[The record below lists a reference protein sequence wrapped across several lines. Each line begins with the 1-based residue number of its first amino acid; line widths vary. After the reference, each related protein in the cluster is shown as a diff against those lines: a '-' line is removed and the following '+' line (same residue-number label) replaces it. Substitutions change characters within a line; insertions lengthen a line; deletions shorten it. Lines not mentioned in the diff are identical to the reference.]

1 MLSSGQILKKGY
13 EKCEKLSGI
22 YFKFFPSALFGK
34 VGRRFYDLFMP
45 LSIFCILSG
54 LIFPLPTL
62 LLDFGLSFSIILSVV
77 VLMVSLFVDVAV
89 EFSSFPVLLLLTTL
103 LRLSLEIAT
112 TRLILGQGY
121 KGPLAAGHIVSAFG
135 GFLMNGDV
143 AIGIILFVILMV
155 VNFMVITKGSG
166 RIAEVAARFSLDAM
180 PGKQMAIDA
189 ELNSGVINDKEAK
202 QRRRMLEE
210 ESSFYGT
217 MDGAAKFVR
226 GDAIA
231 AIIVAFVNMMAGL
244 CLGVFRFNMTINDA
258 FSTFAKLTV
267 GDGLVT
273 QIPALLVSTAAG
285 IIVTKGASEG
295 KAGHAVAQQLG
306 KRVSPLAI
314 ASAVSLILSFLPGLP
329 TFAFLGL
336 FVCVG
341 TLALVRT
348 RNNRDLPISPLAED
362 KQHRESSHI
371 DTRVTLVEPL
381 KLELGLGLLPLVS
394 DEGARLTSQIQ
405 ILRRKIADDFGFIL
419 PSVRVQDNMNLQH
432 NTYSIKVRDIEAG
445 KGLVELTKLLV
456 MDPKGGMPDIIGD
469 TTIEAAFGLE
479 ARWIL
484 PEKREDALFRGY
496 TVVDPASVIATHLSE
511 IVKDN
516 LPELLSLADVEKIIA
531 GLPDDIR
538 KNVAEFV
545 PTHLPIAVLHRV
557 FQSLLAE
564 YVSIRD
570 TSLILEAMQEAIAM
584 GQKTTSLL
592 LAHVR
597 SRLARQI
604 SHSVLAADGTI
615 PAVILGARWE
625 GEFMTNGA
633 EGALPPSLMNEFI
646 EALRKGF
653 DFALRRG
660 ESPVVLVDSMLRV
673 SVRSIVERI
682 RPSVSVIA
690 YSEIFSRVK
699 IKTVATLS

>member
-1 MLSSGQILKKGY
+1 MLSTWKIFTKKCGKVG
-13 EKCEKLSGI
+13 EI
-22 YFKFFPSALFGK
+22 YFKFFPCTLFDK
-34 VGRRFYDLFMP
+34 VGFRSYDLFIP
-45 LSIFCILSG
+45 LSVFCILSG
-54 LIFPLPTL
+54 LIFPLPTFF
-62 LLDFGLSFSIILSVV
+62 LDFGLSFSIVLSVI

-189 ELNSGVINDKEAK
+189 ELNSGAINDKDAK
-202 QRRRMLEE
+202 QRRRDLEE

-231 AIIVAFVNMMAGL
+231 AIIIAFVNMVAGL
-244 CLGVFRFNMTINDA
+244 GLGVFRFNMTINDA
-258 FSTFAKLTV
+258 FSTFAILTV

-295 KAGHAVAQQLG
+295 KAGDAVAQQLG

-336 FVCVG
+336 FVCIG
-341 TLALVRT
+341 TVALVRG
-348 RNNRDLPISPLAED
+348 RNNRALQISSLPED
-362 KQHRESSHI
+362 KQHYESSPVE
-371 DTRVTLVEPL
+371 TQVVLVEPL

-394 DEGARLTSQIQ
+394 DEGTRLTSQIQ

-419 PSVRVQDNMNLQH
+419 PSVRVQDNMNLPH

-445 KGLVELTKLLV
+445 KGSVELTKLLV
-456 MDPKGGMPDIIGD
+456 MDPKGGMPDILGD
-469 TTIEAAFGLE
+469 TTVEAVFGLE

-484 PEKREDALFRGY
+484 PERREDALFRGY

-516 LPELLSLADVEKIIA
+516 LPELLSLAEVEKMMA

-545 PTHLPIAVLHRV
+545 PTQLPIAILHRV

-570 TSLILEAMQEAIAM
+570 ASLILEAMQEAIAM

-597 SRLARQI
+597 LRLARQI
-604 SHSVLAADGTI
+604 SHSVLSVDGTI

-633 EGALPPSLMNEFI
+633 EGTLPSSLMNEFI
-646 EALRKGF
+646 EALRQGF
-653 DFALRRG
+653 EFALQRG
-660 ESPVVLVDSMLRV
+660 EFPVVLVDSMLRT
-673 SVRSIVERI
+673 SVRAIVERI

-690 YSEIFSRVK
+690 YSEIFPRVK